1 MHSAALE
8 VEKISDIEIVQV
20 ESTSLTWLHKVAPAF
35 PIDGSKIKIIYE
47 PSEFY
52 FTLLEKCKFA
62 KKRITLASLYLG
74 TGKLEQ
80 ELVNSIKHAI
90 ENNNGN
96 IEVNILLDYMRGS
109 RGKFNSKEMLKSL
122 LNEKYKKCCQAYLYH
137 TPRLRGL
144 FKTFIPDRFNEL
156 IGLQHMKLYIFD
168 NTLII
173 SGANL
178 SNDYFNNRQDRYFMI
193 EDCKELCD
201 FYCDLVQNITDFSF
215 QLLPDGNTSFSTKVK
230 SHPFKSPSNE
240 FTQEAADRIL
250 NLFQTEMDKRSE
262 LYKTEIPKADTWIFP
277 LVQMGQLNIRHDSEI
292 TLKLLQT
299 APSGATL
306 RLATGYFNLTTEY
319 KNALVNACQ
328 ADCHVLTAHP
338 KANGFFGARG
348 VAGGIPAAYT
358 KIEESFF
365 KLCEQM
371 QQNSRIRLWEYV
383 KPGWTYHAKGL
394 WYSMPGQQRPSFTL
408 IGSPNFG
415 YRSVKRDLETQI
427 AIATKN
433 EELRN
438 RLQKE
443 QERLFDCAKSVTEST
458 FLQKERLP
466 PAWVRMAV
474 FFFRYYF

>member
-1 MHSAALE
+1 MLSLPICVKSLRRFLNSKLRRHKLSISIIRCKMHSAALE

-173 SGANL
+173 SG
-178 SNDYFNNRQDRYFMI
+178 
-193 EDCKELCD
+193 
-201 FYCDLVQNITDFSF
+201 F